1 MFACEVALIVPAVA
15 DTGTFGCEVAL
26 IAPAVA
32 DTGMFG
38 CEAALI
44 APAVAD
50 TGNSGGDESLFAPV
64 TARRDR
70 AGCRW
75 HIPAPDPQVSG
86 DKIQRIIAAINLDGQ
101 GGKKTSFA
109 PKAISTAHSRCRQED
124 IAPEAPTLS
133 PSPYLA
139 DRGNSEST
147 SYWER
152 PRTRR
157 I

>member
-1 MFACEVALIVPAVA
+1 M
-15 DTGTFGCEVAL
+15 FGCEVAL
-26 IAPAVA
+26 IAPAAA
-32 DTGMFG
+32 DTGTFG

-50 TGNSGGDESLFAPV
+50 TGNSAGDESLFAPV

-109 PKAISTAHSRCRQED
+109 PKAISTAHSGCRKED
-124 IAPEAPTLS
+124 IAPEPPTLP
-133 PSPYLA
+133 PSSLF
-139 DRGNSEST
+139 GGQGK
-147 SYWER
+147 
-152 PRTRR
+152 
-157 I
+157 